1 MQMTIMPIN
10 VEAARSRQQ
19 GAGNR
24 PAGLRDILA
33 QVDASP
39 ASQGCID
46 IASILARRF
55 SARVAG
61 LLVTPRPM
69 FLGYPIADFGVTLD
83 EGILMAAE
91 SEQRAYATELAIAA
105 ERRFR
110 QQLEDASLE
119 LDWKW
124 IVGSAAQEISSHA
137 RYVDLVVIGQPDA
150 DDPSSVDQMS
160 VVSEILLTSGRPAI
174 VVPRAGTFPT
184 IGERVLIAWNG
195 SREAARAV
203 NDALPILVAAKSVT
217 VLSVSPDLVTDDETA
232 PSANLVRHLARH
244 GIKAEATAM
253 TGTDASVGDLLLTRS
268 VDWSADLIVMGA
280 YGHSRFVELLLGGA
294 TRSLLRRTTVP
305 IFMSH

>member
-1 MQMTIMPIN
+1 MMITPIN
-10 VEAARSRQQ
+10 VETAVRSQQQ

-24 PAGLRDILA
+24 SAGLTDILV

-39 ASQGCID
+39 ASQNCID
-46 IASILARRF
+46 VASILARRF
-55 SARVAG
+55 GARVAG
-61 LLVTPRPM
+61 ILVTSRPM
-69 FLGYPIADFGVTLD
+69 FLGYPIAGFGVGLD
-83 EGILMAAE
+83 EGILMDAE
-91 SEQRAYATELAIAA
+91 SEQRAYVTELAIAV

-137 RYVDLVVIGQPDA
+137 RYADLIVIGQPDT
-150 DDPSSVDQMS
+150 DDPLSADQIS

-174 VVPRAGTFPT
+174 VVPHAGCFET

-217 VLSVSPDLVTDDETA
+217 VLSISPDLVTDDETA

-244 GIKAEATAM
+244 GIKAEATAT
-253 TGTDASVGDLLLTRS
+253 TGTDASVGDLLLTRA

-294 TRSLLRRTTVP
+294 TRSLLRRATVP